1 MLETCFFL
9 PCSNFQYQ
17 AGKHQKN
24 VILYQY
30 LATNGDAI
38 ITPAHSVVG
47 PAWTVRKKSFLKI
60 LILETCK
67 MPRTEI
73 LRIRNCF
80 HINVIYFY
88 LELMSKSVSLKTVV
102 PWKPDIQF

>member
-1 MLETCFFL
+1 MGMLSSPQHTL
-9 PCSNFQYQ
+9 
-17 AGKHQKN
+17 
-24 VILYQY
+24 
-30 LATNGDAI
+30 D
-38 ITPAHSVVG
+38 
-47 PAWTVRKKSFLKI
+47 AWTVRKSTLKI

-88 LELMSKSVSLKTVV
+88 LELMSKSVSLKMLGLKLEKMDCIVL
-102 PWKPDIQF
+102 